1 MRISD
6 WSSDVCSSDLYAF
19 ANERTIAYFKR
30 RLTEAPEDVQF
41 GLDYVLREARTREQ
55 QELVLGAVRFKTDV
69 LWAQLDALYHAYVA
83 PGHIPPRAFVPEGSL
98 PVTELRSE
106 ERRVGKACVSKC
118 RTRWPPYP

>member
-69 LWAQLDALYHAYVA
+69 LWAQLDALYHAYLA
-83 PGHIPPRAFVPEGSL
+83 PGPIPPGAFVPAASL
-98 PVTELRSE
+98 PEQEPALCPTRRPEW
-106 ERRVGKACVSKC
+106 ERGGR
-118 RTRWPPYP
+118 